1 MTAPKKKTTRK
12 TARRASGA
20 RARTRTRRAAT
31 RIAVP
36 TSFAELGEMGESA
49 VETGR
54 SVWLAG
60 LGLGVSVA
68 ESAGE
73 AFDALVARGR
83 KQEPKTMAAAR
94 RVVKDARRTAGD
106 LADEA
111 ARVSKRKIDEA
122 LDALGVESN
131 PRPKNL
137 LHRLGDLAEAIL

>member
-1 MTAPKKKTTRK
+1 MTAPRKKTTRK
-12 TARRASGA
+12 TGRRATSS
-20 RARTRTRRAAT
+20 RPRTRRSAPQL
-31 RIAVP
+31 AVP
-36 TSFAELGEMGESA
+36 ISLAELGEMSETA

-60 LGLGVSVA
+60 LGLGVSVVEGA
-68 ESAGE
+68 SE

-83 KQEPKTMAAAR
+83 RQEPKTMAAAR
-94 RVVKDARRTAGD
+94 KAVKDVRRTAGE

-111 ARVSKRKIDEA
+111 ARASKRKIDEA